1 MFTNYSYDQETHTAI
16 IQMDIMD
23 SFTTRNGRQVW
34 HPLATVLEA
43 WRDMIRVGKIKVTE
57 DRAFDDPPDLY
68 LHKFGPW
75 INVPYSDSMLE
86 ETVNALDELIYA
98 IATRIPGA
106 SDADSMPE
114 NMGLVDEYELERSGI
129 PAGLSGGLPT
139 GFARAI
145 LQSEQVRRPTFK
157 YIAPGLMVP
166 SAMTLSQQPFRNV
179 APDSP
184 NNPDNEIS
192 LPPIL
197 LFRSEQNYTAP
208 PQSDETGSDLP
219 FLWPYNQV
227 TRYPAGLYLAPVDHH
242 SANDFEDECKL
253 VLPFGIG
260 SRGFV
265 LKSDGSRF
273 GENTESPD
281 VEPEDTF
288 ADLYQPGY
296 QPFVEM
302 HGVRL
307 VKVIE
312 SWTRMVENGDW
323 RVDENGVMGGMEEW
337 KKADTE
343 ESWSKFVIPIGW

>member
-1 MFTNYSYDQETHTAI
+1 
-16 IQMDIMD
+16 MDILD
-23 SFTTRNGRQVW
+23 SFTTKNGRQAW

-43 WRDMIRVGKIKVTE
+43 WRDMIRVGKIQVTE
-57 DRAFDDPPDLY
+57 DLTFEDPPCEH
-68 LHKFGPW
+68 LHKFDPW

-86 ETVNALDELIYA
+86 ETINALDELVCA
-98 IATRIPGA
+98 IESRMPDA

-114 NMGLVDEYELERSGI
+114 NVGLVDDYDLKRSGI
-129 PAGLSGGLPT
+129 PAGLSGGMPM

-145 LQSEQVRRPTFK
+145 LQSEEVRRPTFK

-166 SAMTLSQQPFRNV
+166 TAESLSKQPFRNM

-184 NNPDNEIS
+184 NDDPDNENH

-208 PQSDETGSDLP
+208 PQSDRTGSDLP
-219 FLWPYNQV
+219 FSWPYNQV
-227 TRYPAGLYLAPVDHH
+227 TQYPAGLYLAPVDHY

-260 SRGFV
+260 SHGFART
-265 LKSDGSRF
+265 SDGARF
-273 GENTESPD
+273 GENTEATD
-281 VEPEDTF
+281 VQPKDTF

-296 QPFVEM
+296 QPFVEI

-312 SWTRMVENGDW
+312 SWTQMVENGDW
-323 RVDENGVMGGMEEW
+323 RVDEEGVVGGMEEW
-337 KKADTE
+337 KKADMKE
-343 ESWSKFVIPIGW
+343 GWSKFVIPIGW